1 MGLDKHPHL
10 LVQDFLAN
18 IFHALRY
25 MKLMRS
31 IVLLYSAMK
40 SIRAAEIAPN
50 MVSCATSRAAMCSK
64 NCIHFPPRSP
74 GALKPQYPRRHHQ
87 AR

>member
-1 MGLDKHPHL
+1 MDKHPYL
-10 LVQDFLAN
+10 CVWELLAN
-18 IFHALRY
+18 IFYALRC

-40 SIRAAEIAPN
+40 SIRAAEIARN
-50 MVSCATSRAAMCSK
+50 MVSCATSRAAKCST

-74 GALKPQYPRRHHQ
+74 GALKHPYPRRHHQ

>member
-1 MGLDKHPHL
+1 MDKHPY
-10 LVQDFLAN
+10 LVVRELLAN
-18 IFHALRY
+18 IYYALRY

-31 IVLLYSAMK
+31 IVFLYSAMK

-50 MVSCATSRAAMCSK
+50 MVSCAISRAGKCSK

-74 GALKPQYPRRHHQ
+74 
-87 AR
+87 